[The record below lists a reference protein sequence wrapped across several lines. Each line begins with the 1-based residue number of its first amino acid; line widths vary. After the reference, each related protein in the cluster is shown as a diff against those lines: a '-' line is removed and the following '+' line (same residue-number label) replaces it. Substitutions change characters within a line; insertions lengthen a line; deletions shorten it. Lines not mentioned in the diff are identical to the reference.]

1 MFFFTPPSMIQRGV
15 SFFRLNFEY
24 LGENETK
31 NENILT
37 YWSVAQASLNDEKKL
52 KIKNLVGLSL

>member
-1 MFFFTPPSMIQRGV
+1 MTPPSMIQRGV
-15 SFFRLNFEY
+15 SFFTLNFEY

>member
-1 MFFFTPPSMIQRGV
+1 MTPPSMIQRGV
-15 SFFRLNFEY
+15 SFFILNFEY

-37 YWSVAQASLNDEKKL
+37 HWSVAQASLNDEKKL

>member
-1 MFFFTPPSMIQRGV
+1 MTPPSMIQRGV
-15 SFFRLNFEY
+15 SFFILNFEY

>member
-1 MFFFTPPSMIQRGV
+1 MTPPSMIQRRV
-15 SFFRLNFEY
+15 SFFILNFEY

>member
-1 MFFFTPPSMIQRGV
+1 MIQRGV
-15 SFFRLNFEY
+15 NFFILNFEY

>member
-1 MFFFTPPSMIQRGV
+1 MIQRGV
-15 SFFRLNFEY
+15 SFFILNFEY

-37 YWSVAQASLNDEKKL
+37 HWSVAQASSNEEKKL
-52 KIKNLVGLSL
+52 KLKNLVGLSL